1 MRARTYRDL
10 DAWQVAM
17 ELVVATYSSAQKLPK
32 HETYGLGSQLRRASV
47 SIPANIAEGYG
58 RLHRGDYVRH
68 LSIALGSLRELET
81 LLEIVVRLGFVTAR
95 ELDSATKLADRVGQ
109 LLHRLT
115 ASLDR
120 PSSPRKS

>member
-1 MRARTYRDL
+1 MRARTYREL

-17 ELVVATYSSAQKLPK
+17 ELVLATYHVARLLPK

-58 RLHRGDYVRH
+58 RLHRGDYLRH

-81 LLEIVVRLGFVTAR
+81 LLEIVVRLEYEAAR
-95 ELDSATKLADRVGQ
+95 ELGPATGLANRAGQ
-109 LLHRLT
+109 LLHKLASSLQPRT
-115 ASLDR
+115 AQEKR
-120 PSSPRKS
+120 